1 MKDDELGQVS
11 YRVTREDDGAR
22 SRDDDVEGHMRTRE
36 EPEGYRVTR
45 EEPEGYRVT
54 RDEPDGYRVTREDDA
69 NGLFRTGS
77 STQGE

>member
-1 MKDDELGQVS
+1 
-11 YRVTREDDGAR
+11 
-22 SRDDDVEGHMRTRE
+22 
-36 EPEGYRVTR
+36 VTR